1 MDEKDLRNLLRSRRS
16 RSFRRGWRCPDE
28 TQIAAYVDHQIEG
41 TARESI
47 STHLGNCDACLS
59 QVSFL
64 LQARD
69 WANPDEVPADV
80 LRRARNLVP
89 RTSGRATNWGW
100 RWVAVSAT
108 AACLVLVLAFITLR
122 FLRQRTVNA
131 PSEPLLAQQH
141 QPDLVPLAQTSPAT
155 PRVAPQPSGTKP
167 RPVEPAAPAL
177 RGGGQN
183 LSLTVLFPRDGATVG
198 RSELDFRWQP
208 VADIVFYNVTV
219 VTAAGDLIQ
228 ETKTEDTHLR
238 IADNVQLVPGG
249 KYFVSIRAHVREGK
263 TVKSNIV
270 SFRISER

>member
-89 RTSGRATNWGW
+89 RTSGRANWGW
-100 RWVAVSAT
+100 RWVAASAT
-108 AACLVLVLAFITLR
+108 AACLLLVLAFITLR

-131 PSEPLLAQQH
+131 PSESLLAQQH
-141 QPDLVPLAQTSPAT
+141 QPDLVPQAQTSPAT
-155 PRVAPQPSGTKP
+155 LRVAPQPSSTKP
-167 RPVEPAAPAL
+167 RSVEPAAPAI

-238 IADNVQLVPGG
+238 IATIFNWCPAGSTSFQFALMCA
-249 KYFVSIRAHVREGK
+249 KVR
-263 TVKSNIV
+263 
-270 SFRISER
+270 R